1 MKREETR
8 AVKHQQQHNHQSE
21 NDDDYEHDKIEGAVQ
36 ISWYLASS
44 TIRKTLGI
52 FAPLFQVFTSFAFSI
67 QTRIERTITN
77 GRHFL
82 HTFRDR
88 V

>member
-1 MKREETR
+1 
-8 AVKHQQQHNHQSE
+8 
-21 NDDDYEHDKIEGAVQ
+21 
-36 ISWYLASS
+36 LASS

-52 FAPLFQVFTSFAFSI
+52 FAPLFQVFTSFAFPI